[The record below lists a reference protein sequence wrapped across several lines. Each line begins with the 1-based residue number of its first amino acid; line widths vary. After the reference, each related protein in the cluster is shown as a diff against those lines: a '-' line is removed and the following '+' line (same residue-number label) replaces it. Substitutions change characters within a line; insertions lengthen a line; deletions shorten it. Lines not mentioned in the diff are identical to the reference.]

1 MKSTLTPIMIGMA
14 AVALPLSSQAAVIAW
29 GSPTNITAASNI
41 DSSGLLNIAGAN
53 FGITTGATTVV
64 NNGLV
69 DVEFKSLQSGQS
81 ETLSNG
87 ITVSADS
94 IWANWGPNDENS
106 DLAGAFGT
114 VLDSNLGL
122 ENQDTLSATITLS
135 DLDIGT
141 EYRIQFFAG
150 ATDDVPMAISGS
162 GDLNPDTGT
171 NGQFVTG
178 TFTAD
183 ATSQVLTVIGTG
195 TGAET
200 DFIVA
205 NALTIGEVIPEPSA
219 ALLSGLGLLG
229 LLRRRR

>member
-1 MKSTLTPIMIGMA
+1 MKSRLTPIMIGMA

-29 GSPTNITAASNI
+29 GSPTTITAASNI
-41 DSSGLLNIAGAN
+41 DSFGLLNIAGAN

-87 ITVSADS
+87 IAVSADS
-94 IWANWGPNDENS
+94 MWVNWGPNADNS

-114 VLDSNLGL
+114 VLDSNLGI
-122 ENQDTLSATITLS
+122 EEDPLSATITLS

-141 EYRIQFFAG
+141 EYRIQFFAA
-150 ATDDVPMAISGS
+150 ATATVKMAISGS
-162 GDLNPDTGT
+162 GDLNTDTGT

-183 ATSQVLTVIGTG
+183 ATSQVLTVIGTDTISSG
-195 TGAET
+195 
-200 DFIVA
+200 FIVA
-205 NALTIGEVIPEPSA
+205 NALTVGEVIPEPSA